1 MATHTPSYQMH
12 TKVPVKHTR
21 GKHLIALVGVPA
33 IVLAAVWAV
42 WNVLKEQCAALSTAQ
57 CLPVGSTDLG
67 GTEVAGQKRG
77 ALGRWVQLRRRRRHA
92 EAPPEVPAATEGARA
107 GT

>member
-1 MATHTPSYQMH
+1 MATHTPGYQMH

-33 IVLAAVWAV
+33 SVLGAVWAV

-67 GTEVAGQKRG
+67 ATDVAVLATLLAAGLATIVEVA
-77 ALGRWVQLRRRRRHA
+77 AD
-92 EAPPEVPAATEGARA
+92 
-107 GT
+107 